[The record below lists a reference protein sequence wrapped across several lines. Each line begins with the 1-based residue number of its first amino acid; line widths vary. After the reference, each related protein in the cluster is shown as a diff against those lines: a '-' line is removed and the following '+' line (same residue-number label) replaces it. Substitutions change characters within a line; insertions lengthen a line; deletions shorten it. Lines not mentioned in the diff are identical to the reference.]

1 MRYKG
6 KIGEFKW
13 WAFLFWIS
21 ACLAIAVC
29 VYRHLSFKTIPQS
42 TATVKT
48 DDSARMIKE
57 IQTEVE
63 DCKVHI
69 LALEQQIKPQAPKRS
84 SK

>member
-1 MRYKG
+1 MSYKG

-21 ACLAIAVC
+21 ACLVIAVC
-29 VYRHLSFKTIPQS
+29 VYRHLTFKTISQS
-42 TATVKT
+42 TAAVRT
-48 DDSARMIKE
+48 DDSARMIKGIE
-57 IQTEVE
+57 TEVE

-69 LALEQQIKPQAPKRS
+69 LALEQQIKPQPSKRC